1 MMTRFD
7 TPPPMIITIKHYGK
21 TLTAEI
27 PWDSPLDD
35 IFQAIQG
42 LLVADGFHNDGI
54 ENFIIERGEELNEVD
69 NYKQNEE
76 DSLIP

>member
-1 MMTRFD
+1 MMRHD
-7 TPPPMIITIKHYGK
+7 TPPPMIITVKHYGK
-21 TLTAEI
+21 TLTAEL

-54 ENFIIERGEELNEVD
+54 DNFIIERGEELDDFNKSK
-69 NYKQNEE
+69 NKEE
-76 DSLIP
+76 DYESEN